1 MDENKSERAKRG
13 IESIAHLFLSQLNDQ
28 TQGDKPAA
36 NRPVRQAPQA
46 QDVSELKAI
55 QSEPEII
62 SASNLYGNSEFTP
75 EDNSDLDNSLAG
87 EIVLAYHLRDPYTK
101 VRDYARYQAQHDQRI
116 MLVSIDQYEL
126 SLQEIF
132 NDDTIAEP
140 EIIAETEGPASELI
154 PLINERGENY
164 DIIILNID
172 PSFAGRINEIIS
184 RADCVTIIS
193 DTTSDG
199 IVRAYQT
206 LKSVI
211 NNIEDDQDIQL
222 FICDAET
229 TEQADRAFYKFSETA
244 RKFINRVIVP
254 AGTVLAYPEKE
265 IRPLD
270 DNGLTESE
278 ALALNLADAGLDT
291 QTEQPEPQPL
301 SDKDC
306 YVCQSD
312 TYSIDS
318 DTIKTDEE
326 LTDKKP
332 TVSFNCNYK
341 PSCSDPRENEAGI
354 REDNTFNYL
363 NYVKSLEKENKSEK
377 YRELVIVRPG
387 TSHSAGPTQLNPLA
401 INCSVGNDS
410 DICGA
415 ISLNFATLTGSDSII
430 PLEHRSFNELFS
442 NARLLATPGGTIIV
456 LLCCL
461 YQQYD
466 INILIDEISNWLNDH
481 SGVLATRYRH
491 LNLKADSPA
500 HLAIISGVN
509 HGDLCDQALL
519 AADEQDLTCKVWQLT
534 SFTLAGQQYIALS

>member
-1 MDENKSERAKRG
+1 MDENRSERAKRG

-28 TQGDKPAA
+28 SQGDKPAA
-36 NRPVRQAPQA
+36 SRPVRQAPSPQET
-46 QDVSELKAI
+46 SEPQIVKP
-55 QSEPEII
+55 EPEII
-62 SASNLYGNSEFTP
+62 SASNLYDNLEFTP

-87 EIVLAYHLRDPYTK
+87 EIVLAYHLRDPYAR

-132 NDDTIAEP
+132 DNDTIAEP

-193 DTTSDG
+193 DTTGDG

-211 NNIEDDQDIQL
+211 NDIEDDQDIQL
-222 FICDAET
+222 FICDAEN

-254 AGTVLAYPEKE
+254 AGTILANHENE
-265 IRPLD
+265 ARPLD

-291 QTEQPEPQPL
+291 EAEQPEPQSI
-301 SDKDC
+301 SDSNC
-306 YVCQSD
+306 FVCQSD
-312 TYSIDS
+312 TYSIAS
-318 DTIKTDEE
+318 EPIKSDEE
-326 LTDKKP
+326 PAENKSP
-332 TVSFNCNYK
+332 AIFNCNYK
-341 PSCSDPRENEAGI
+341 PSCSGIRANEPEIRENNA
-354 REDNTFNYL
+354 FNYL
-363 NYVKSLEKENKSEK
+363 NYVKSLENENKSDK
-377 YRELVIVRPG
+377 YRELVIVRPE
-387 TSHSAGPTQLNPLA
+387 SRPQAGPTQLNPLA
-401 INCSVGNDS
+401 LNCSVSSDS
-410 DICGA
+410 DICSA
-415 ISLNFATLTGSDSII
+415 VSLNFASLTGSDSII
-430 PLEHRSFNELFS
+430 PLEHRPFNELFT
-442 NARLLATPGGTIIV
+442 NARLLATPSGAIIV

-461 YQQYD
+461 YQQRD
-466 INILIDEISNWLNDH
+466 INILIDEIGNWFDDN

-491 LNLKADSPA
+491 LSLKTDSPA

-509 HGDLCDQALL
+509 HADLYD
-519 AADEQDLTCKVWQLT
+519 
-534 SFTLAGQQYIALS
+534 